1 MRNELTLQQGLD
13 IQAEQL
19 NRWKS
24 ILIPEV
30 YNHLKEYCDYYNNKL
45 TPENDGYAVCRGSAL
60 DNVIGNYRYNVG
72 GQLCFYNPGYY
83 LILVVY
89 LYH

>member
-19 NRWKS
+19 NKWKS

-60 DNVIGNYRYNVG
+60 DNVIGNYMLGWRYVNGSIDYDNNV
-72 GQLCFYNPGYY
+72 NK
-83 LILVVY
+83 
-89 LYH
+89 